1 MGDEITPAP
10 QSIVIQAS
18 TAIPA
23 ELPDITAVPTEPV
36 ASPDDQ
42 QPEATNY
49 LAQAIERYESL
60 KSMPDAG
67 NGFAVF
73 GVIVMVVS
81 LIIGVSA
88 AWDELTGGGN
98 GDGVELCFGG
108 LFIGLLLG
116 LGGAASSASY
126 QGKLKKALAEVK
138 TLADL
143 PEKEATSSYV
153 APGAVL
159 IGAGLLLTVNEAAFF
174 GFIGIVGGVFILLL
188 GAMGGF
194 SSENPD
200 SVLVAAK
207 NELLRR
213 NE

>member
-23 ELPDITAVPTEPV
+23 ELPDIAAVPTEPV

-49 LAQAIERYESL
+49 LAQAIKRYESL

-73 GVIVMVVS
+73 GVIVWVVS

-88 AWDELTGGGN
+88 VMDGLGGGI

-143 PEKEATSSYV
+143 PEKEITSSYV
-153 APGAVL
+153 VPGAVL
-159 IGAGLLLTVNEAAFF
+159 IGAGLLLTVNEAAF
-174 GFIGIVGGVFILLL
+174 GEIGIVGGVFILLL

-207 NELLRR
+207 KELLRR

>member
-18 TAIPA
+18 TAMPT
-23 ELPDITAVPTEPV
+23 ELPAIAAVPTEPV
-36 ASPDDQ
+36 ASPDESQ
-42 QPEATNY
+42 SNPTNY
-49 LAQAIERYESL
+49 LAEAIERFESL
-60 KSMPDAG
+60 KSTSDPG

-81 LIIGVSA
+81 LFIGASA
-88 AWDELTGGGN
+88 VMDGLGGGN

-159 IGAGLLLTVNEAAFF
+159 IGAGLLLTENAHLSLI
-174 GFIGIVGGVFILLL
+174 GFIGIVGGVFMFLL
-188 GAMGGF
+188 GAMDGF

-200 SVLVAAK
+200 NVLVAAK
-207 NELLRR
+207 EVLRR
-213 NE
+213 TK

>member
-18 TAIPA
+18 TAMPT
-23 ELPDITAVPTEPV
+23 ELPDIAAVPTEPV
-36 ASPDDQ
+36 ASPEDQ

-60 KSMPDAG
+60 KLMPDAG

-73 GVIVMVVS
+73 GLIVMVVS
-81 LIIGVSA
+81 LFIGASA
-88 AWDELTGGGN
+88 VMDGLGGGT

-159 IGAGLLLTVNEAAFF
+159 IGAGLLLTVNEAACF
-174 GFIGIVGGVFILLL
+174 GSFGIAGGVVILLS

-200 SVLVAAK
+200 NVLVAAK
-207 NELLRR
+207 EVLRR

>member
-73 GVIVMVVS
+73 GVIVWVVS

-88 AWDELTGGGN
+88 VMDGLGGGI

-108 LFIGLLLG
+108 LFIGLLLV
-116 LGGAASSASY
+116 LGGTASSVSY

-159 IGAGLLLTVNEAAFF
+159 IGAGLLLMVTEAACFGFF
-174 GFIGIVGGVFILLL
+174 GIAGGVFILLL

>member
-23 ELPDITAVPTEPV
+23 ELPDIAAVPTEPV

-49 LAQAIERYESL
+49 LAQAIKRYESL

-73 GVIVMVVS
+73 GLIVMVGS
-81 LIIGVSA
+81 LFIGASA
-88 AWDELTGGGN
+88 VMDGLGGGN

-143 PEKEATSSYV
+143 PEKEITSSYV
-153 APGAVL
+153 VPGAVL
-159 IGAGLLLTVNEAAFF
+159 IGAGLLLMVTEAACFGFF
-174 GFIGIVGGVFILLL
+174 GIAGGVFILLL

-207 NELLRR
+207 KELLRR

>member
-18 TAIPA
+18 TAMPT
-23 ELPDITAVPTEPV
+23 ELPDIAAVPTEPV
-36 ASPDDQ
+36 ASPEDQ

-60 KSMPDAG
+60 KLMPDAG

-73 GVIVMVVS
+73 GLIVMVVS
-81 LIIGVSA
+81 LFIGASA
-88 AWDELTGGGN
+88 VMDGLGGGN

-159 IGAGLLLTVNEAAFF
+159 IGAGLLLTVNEAACF
-174 GFIGIVGGVFILLL
+174 GFFGIVGGVFMFLL

-200 SVLVAAK
+200 NVLVAAK
-207 NELLRR
+207 EVLRR

>member
-18 TAIPA
+18 TAMPT
-23 ELPDITAVPTEPV
+23 ELPDIAAVPTEPV
-36 ASPDDQ
+36 ASPEDQ

-60 KSMPDAG
+60 KSLPDAG

-81 LIIGVSA
+81 LFIGASA
-88 AWDELTGGGN
+88 VMDGLGGGN

-159 IGAGLLLTVNEAAFF
+159 IGAGLLLTENAHLSLI
-174 GFIGIVGGVFILLL
+174 GFIGIVGGVFMFLL

-200 SVLVAAK
+200 NVLVAAK
-207 NELLRR
+207 EVLRR
-213 NE
+213 TK

>member
-18 TAIPA
+18 TAMPT
-23 ELPDITAVPTEPV
+23 ELPDIAAVPTEPV
-36 ASPDDQ
+36 ASPEDQ

-60 KSMPDAG
+60 KLMPDAG

-73 GVIVMVVS
+73 GLIVMVVS
-81 LIIGVSA
+81 LFIGASA
-88 AWDELTGGGN
+88 VMDGLGGGN

-159 IGAGLLLTVNEAAFF
+159 IGAGLLLTGNEAACF
-174 GFIGIVGGVFILLL
+174 GSFGIAGGVVILLS

-200 SVLVAAK
+200 NVLVAAK
-207 NELLRR
+207 EVLRR